1 MSLAASTLLLPSTD
15 TAWRLWKPRAASAG
29 EEVESPAHVRQSSSP
44 LVVGLPATACR
55 TLGILLPMADQDVL
69 GQMIE
74 TQLERH
80 GLRTPE
86 GTLRPHRWHLL
97 GQSAGMAIVSID
109 VLADPFPDHLTA
121 NQATD
126 YIAALRLLD
135 LPANELVVI
144 EEQGELVLAASYHGR
159 LFRSHIFAP
168 AGASPEEIA
177 QEIQI
182 TRWALEAQPGF
193 GQITAVTLV
202 GRGWEADRIARLA
215 DLPAHVQETLP
226 RAGQL
231 EAVPATSLLPAAVR
245 EARQQKIARARLIRY
260 SIIGAL
266 IYAALI
272 FAAFTYLRLQTQTI
286 ESLQA
291 KVDAT
296 STPAAQVKKTA
307 EAWRSLA
314 PAIDPSR
321 YAMVLMAEV
330 TQLMPPS
337 GIVIR
342 NFESR
347 PTDIELTGE
356 ARDPQ
361 LAYQFLE
368 DLEKHRILGRY
379 AWSMP
384 QPNVREK
391 TAFFRAQGK
400 LK

>member
-1 MSLAASTLLLPSTD
+1 MSLAASNLLLPSPD
-15 TAWRLWKPRAASAG
+15 TAWRLWKPKAASAV
-29 EEVESPAHVRQSSSP
+29 EEVESPAQMRQAASP

-55 TLGILLPMADQDVL
+55 TLGLLLPLSDKEVL
-69 GQMIE
+69 AQMIE

-86 GTLRPHRWHLL
+86 GSIRPHRWHLL
-97 GQSAGMAIVSID
+97 GQSAGTAIISVD
-109 VLADPFPDHLTA
+109 VLADPFPEHLTA
-121 NQATD
+121 NQASD

-135 LPANELVVI
+135 LPPNELVVV
-144 EEQGELVLAASYHGR
+144 EEQGELVLASSFHGR
-159 LFRSHIFAP
+159 LFRSHVFAP
-168 AGASPEEIA
+168 AGASPEAIA

-182 TRWALEAQPGF
+182 TRLALESQPGF
-193 GQITAVTLV
+193 GEISGITLV
-202 GRGWEADRIARLA
+202 GRGWETDRIGRLA
-215 DLPAHVQETLP
+215 DLPARTQDTLP
-226 RAGQL
+226 RASQL
-231 EAVPATSLLPAAVR
+231 EAVPASALLPTSVR
-245 EARQQKIARARLIRY
+245 QARQQKLTRSRYIRF
-260 SIIGAL
+260 SVIGAA
-266 IYAALI
+266 IYIALI
-272 FAAFTYLRLQTQTI
+272 VAGLAYLRVKNQTI
-286 ESLQA
+286 SSLEE
-291 KVDAT
+291 KVALT
-296 STPAAQVKKTA
+296 TAPAAEVKKTA

-314 PAIDPSR
+314 PAIEPSR

-391 TAFFRAQGK
+391 TASFRAQGK